1 MALSFKTLLS
11 EYIVSEYARLE
22 AAVLYAEKN
31 IRWGDYVHRGYCSH
45 DVAHLQLL
53 ICRFETF
60 KDFSNNVMQLC
71 RISEDDIVKYASSE
85 LEKRKRGD

>member
-1 MALSFKTLLS
+1 MAVSFKTLLS

-22 AAVLYAEKN
+22 TAVYEAEKN
-31 IRWGDYVHRGYCSH
+31 IRWGDYVHRSYCSH

-60 KDFSNNVMQLC
+60 KDFANNVMHIC
-71 RISEDDIVKYASSE
+71 KITEDDIYNYASSE
-85 LEKRKRGD
+85 LDRKKGES